1 MLLMTEEE
9 ENSLNTDGRNSAS
22 ERVNSLLGLN
32 VANLN
37 RTLLCVSL
45 NVNNKTAVIKS

>member
-22 ERVNSLLGLN
+22 ERLNSLLGLN
-32 VANLN
+32 IANLN
-37 RTLLCVSL
+37 GELTRIHS
-45 NVNNKTAVIKS
+45 S

>member
-9 ENSLNTDGRNSAS
+9 ENSLNTDGRSSAS

-32 VANLN
+32 VANLHDELILIN
-37 RTLLCVSL
+37 S
-45 NVNNKTAVIKS
+45 S